1 MRKSKIRKL
10 ISEYKNLKAKYD
22 QKGSSQNQKMVD
34 KLQELE
40 HRYFHETGR
49 NITADL

>member
-1 MRKSKIRKL
+1 MRKSELRKL
-10 ISEYKNLKAKYD
+10 ISEYKNLKTKYD
-22 QKGSSQNQKMVD
+22 QKESSRNQKMLD

-49 NITADL
+49 SITSDL